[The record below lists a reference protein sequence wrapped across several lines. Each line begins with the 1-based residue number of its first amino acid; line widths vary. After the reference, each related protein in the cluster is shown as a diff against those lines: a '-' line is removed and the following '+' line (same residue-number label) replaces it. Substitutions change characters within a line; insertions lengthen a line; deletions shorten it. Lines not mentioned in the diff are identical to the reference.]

1 MKDPQLLLTF
11 HQNEQEWNNLYN
23 KLFFSPTT
31 QHMDSIQIQ
40 QMNSIKSFPA
50 FYYYTETTAYLL
62 SDIIE
67 QMSRLN
73 NVVNKIPASAI
84 EQFQISCLIEEIQSS
99 NDIEGVHS
107 TRREISEALDE
118 QDTQE
123 DPGKIRL
130 WGIVNKYIKLL
141 GKENIAFYTCD
152 DLRKFY
158 DDFVLDEVCRDDE
171 KNRPDGEIFRADGV
185 DVHSNTKI
193 IHKGLY
199 PESKI
204 ISYMEQALQILHD
217 TQIPALIRIS
227 IFHYLFGYIHPFYDG
242 NGRTSR
248 FITSYY
254 LSKILSP
261 LVGIRLSITTKKS
274 LKAYYKLFEITD
286 AYGNRGDLT
295 PFITGF
301 LRIIRKS
308 IIRVNDL
315 LEEKQRELERYQEL
329 LKQIPLKD
337 HASEMICLQ
346 LLQAALFSADGVTLS
361 ALESPIA
368 KTSRTIRE
376 KILSLP
382 EGLVL
387 VNKTRRA
394 HRYILNLKYL
404 DKKCSSI

>member
-123 DPGKIRL
+123 GPGKIRL

-141 GKENIAFYTCD
+141 GNENIAFYTCD

-171 KNRPDGEIFRADGV
+171 KNRPDGEIFRADEV

-204 ISYMEQALQILHD
+204 ISYMEQAMQILHD

-254 LSKILSP
+254 LSKILNP

-274 LKAYYKLFEITD
+274 LRTYYKLFEITD

-337 HASEMICLQ
+337 HVSEMICLQ

-361 ALESPIA
+361 ALESPID

-387 VNKTRRA
+387 TNKTRRA
-394 HRYILNLKYL
+394 HRYILNLKYF
-404 DKKCSSI
+404 DKKC

>member
-123 DPGKIRL
+123 GPGKIRL

-141 GKENIAFYTCD
+141 GNENIAFYTCD

-204 ISYMEQALQILHD
+204 ISYMEQAMQILHD

-254 LSKILSP
+254 LSKILNP

-274 LKAYYKLFEITD
+274 LRAYYKLFEITD
-286 AYGNRGDLT
+286 AYGTRGDLT

-337 HASEMICLQ
+337 HVSEMICLQ

-361 ALESPIA
+361 ALESPID

-387 VNKTRRA
+387 TNKTRRA
-394 HRYILNLKYL
+394 HRYILNLKYF

>member
-107 TRREISEALDE
+107 TRREISEALDK

-123 DPGKIRL
+123 GPGKIRL
-130 WGIVNKYIKLL
+130 WGIVNKYIKLF
-141 GKENIAFYTCD
+141 GNENIAFYTCD

-204 ISYMEQALQILHD
+204 ISYMEQAMQILHD

-254 LSKILSP
+254 LSKILNP

-274 LKAYYKLFEITD
+274 LRAYYKLFEITD

-337 HASEMICLQ
+337 HVSEMICLQ

-361 ALESPIA
+361 ALESPID

-394 HRYILNLKYL
+394 HRYILNLKYF